1 MSVASARLK
10 PDDGH
15 ARSSIPADTSG
26 TVSGH
31 AQLKRRFAQ
40 EETMT
45 AINMRGTTIC
55 CVRKNGIT
63 AIAGDGQVTLGDTV
77 IKHGARKVRAIRDGA
92 IVAGFAGSTAD
103 AMNLFERFEAKLDE
117 HGGSL
122 TRAAVALA
130 KDWRT
135 DRYLRKLEAMM
146 IVADAERILMIS
158 GNGDVL
164 EPDDAISAI
173 GSGGAYARAAATALL
188 HHADLSAGEIV
199 REAMAIAANIC
210 IYTNSEI
217 RVESVGGD
225 AS

>member
-1 MSVASARLK
+1 MS
-10 PDDGH
+10 G
-15 ARSSIPADTSG
+15 
-26 TVSGH
+26 
-31 AQLKRRFAQ
+31 
-40 EETMT
+40 
-45 AINMRGTTIC
+45 INMRGTTIC
-55 CVRKNGIT
+55 CVRKQGTT

-77 IKHGARKVRAIRDGA
+77 IKHGARKVRTIRDNS
-92 IVAGFAGSTAD
+92 ILAGFAGSTAD

-164 EPDDAISAI
+164 EPDDAITAI
-173 GSGGAYARAAATALL
+173 GSGGGYAKAAATALL
-188 HHADLSAGEIV
+188 HHSELDAEQIV
-199 REAMAIAANIC
+199 REAMIIASNIC
-210 IYTNSEI
+210 IYTNQEI
-217 RVESVGGD
+217 RVESIKGS

>member
-1 MSVASARLK
+1 
-10 PDDGH
+10 
-15 ARSSIPADTSG
+15 
-26 TVSGH
+26 
-31 AQLKRRFAQ
+31 
-40 EETMT
+40 MT

-55 CVRKNGIT
+55 CVRKKGVT

-77 IKHGARKVRAIRDGA
+77 IKHGARKVRTMREGA

-164 EPDDAISAI
+164 EPDDAVCAI
-173 GSGGAYARAAATALL
+173 GSGGSYARAAATALL
-188 HHADLSAGEIV
+188 RHAGLSAEEIV
-199 REAMAIAANIC
+199 HEAMSIAGEIC

-217 RVESVGGD
+217 RIERVDGGKP
-225 AS
+225 